1 MLENHT
7 HFLPHAVKLP
17 VGHVRQVFTLK
28 EDLSIAGLFQ
38 TVQTAEKC
46 TLTRTRRPDD
56 DYLFALFDVC
66 GNVFQNM
73 EISKGFV
80 QMFNLD
86 HFSPISFPVLS
97 PENSRS

>member
-1 MLENHT
+1 MLS
-7 HFLPHAVKLP
+7 

-28 EDLSIAGLFQ
+28 EDLSVAGLFQ
-38 TVQTAEKC
+38 TVQTAEKGALAG
-46 TLTRTRRPDD
+46 TGRPDD